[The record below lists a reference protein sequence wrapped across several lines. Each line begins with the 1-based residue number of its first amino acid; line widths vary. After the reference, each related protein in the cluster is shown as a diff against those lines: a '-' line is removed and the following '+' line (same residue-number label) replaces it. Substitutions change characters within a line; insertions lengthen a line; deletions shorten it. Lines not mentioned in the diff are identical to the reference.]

1 MDLLSPASLEEAAE
15 IVRAAA
21 AEKAPLEI
29 LGAGTKRGFG
39 RPVDAK
45 KQLTTAAMSGI
56 LSYHPEELVLTARAG
71 TRMREIVVA
80 LAERNQ
86 HLAFEPPDFTALYAP
101 DEAGSP
107 RGDTLG
113 GVLATNLAGPRRF
126 AAGAARDHFL
136 GFTAVNGR
144 GEIFKAG
151 GQVVKNVTGYD
162 LPKLLAGSFG
172 TLGIMDEVS
181 VKTLPRPEKTRTVL
195 LYGLD
200 GPAASEA
207 MNKALGGAYDVT
219 GATYLPNLLAQRS
232 KVEFVGGRGN
242 VTALRVEGSAP
253 SVAHH
258 CTALRRDL
266 GGENEELHTKN
277 SVALWREIR
286 DVASFFDAENIL
298 WRVSVPPSHGPGIAA
313 SFAIEVQGSDFYLD
327 WGGGLI
333 WLSLPLEHGTN
344 ADNVRSALTRCGGHA
359 TLIRAPEEARR
370 REPVFEVEGSPA
382 LMQRVKQAFDPDAV
396 LNPGRMVAGL

>member
-1 MDLLSPASLEEAAE
+1 MELLSPASLEEAAE

-29 LGAGTKRGFG
+29 LGAGSKRGFG
-39 RPVDAK
+39 VQLTPT
-45 KQLTTAAMSGI
+45 KQLTTAAMTGI

-71 TRMREIVVA
+71 THMREIVVA
-80 LAERNQ
+80 LAERGQ

-107 RGDTLG
+107 RSDTLG

-126 AAGAARDHFL
+126 SAGAARDHFL

-151 GQVVKNVTGYD
+151 GKVVKNVTGYD

-172 TLGIMDEVS
+172 TLGDHGRGHAS
-181 VKTLPRPEKTRTVL
+181 RRCRGRRRRGPSL

-200 GPAASEA
+200 GPAASAA
-207 MNKALGGAYDVT
+207 MTKALGGAYDVT
-219 GATYLPNLLAQRS
+219 GAAYLPNLLAQRS
-232 KVEFVGGRGN
+232 KVRVRRRPRQRDGVARRGLGAVGRPII
-242 VTALRVEGSAP
+242 ARR
-253 SVAHH
+253 
-258 CTALRRDL
+258 LRRDL

-286 DVASFFDAENIL
+286 DVAAFFDAGEHPL
-298 WRVSVPPSHGPGIAA
+298 AGLRAA
-313 SFAIEVQGSDFYLD
+313 EPWPRHRGQLRDRSAGQRLLFD
-327 WGGGLI
+327 WGGGLV
-333 WLSLPLEHGTN
+333 WLSLPIEHGTN
-344 ADNVRSALTRCGGHA
+344 AENVRSALTRCGGHA
-359 TLIRAPEEARR
+359 TLIRAPEDARR
-370 REPVFEVEGSPA
+370 
-382 LMQRVKQAFDPDAV
+382 
-396 LNPGRMVAGL
+396 GRTRCSRSRDRRR